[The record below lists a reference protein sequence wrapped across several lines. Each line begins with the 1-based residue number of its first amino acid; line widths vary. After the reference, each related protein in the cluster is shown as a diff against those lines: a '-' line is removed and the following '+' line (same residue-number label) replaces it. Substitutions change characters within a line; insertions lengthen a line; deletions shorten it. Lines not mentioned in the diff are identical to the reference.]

1 MAIPHEVGEHPDVMF
16 GSLVP
21 STPTVRAPSARPAPL
36 GALALVVLTCSL
48 VACEGG
54 RVTEPGVF
62 PDANTSGGQ
71 DAGAQADAE
80 EIIPDAG
87 FAADAEPVAD
97 AGEEA
102 PDAEPAPDGLGF
114 PDAIGFPDA
123 PTFPDAM
130 ARDAAA
136 APDAGPP
143 PSGCGNPAR
152 SGTTNES
159 ITVGNTS
166 RDFQLVVP
174 GNYDP
179 NRAYPLVFGFHGQGW
194 TMDGFRMAST
204 SLVNA
209 AANGAI
215 FVFPQGLPGGGG
227 TGWDIGS
234 ANSRDIALVDALRT
248 WVGGRLCVDT
258 SRVFAFGRSYGGFFV
273 NALACARGSTLRGAA
288 VMMSGG
294 PYFNCASSAP
304 WWGTHNQDDG
314 TVPFN
319 YGTQSRDF
327 WVRAN
332 GCGNQTQPVGP
343 GPCVAYQNCRAGTAV
358 HWCPNA
364 SGAHTP
370 ANYSN
375 TAIWA
380 FFESL

>member
-1 MAIPHEVGEHPDVMF
+1 M
-16 GSLVP
+16 
-21 STPTVRAPSARPAPL
+21 
-36 GALALVVLTCSL
+36 
-48 VACEGG
+48 
-54 RVTEPGVF
+54 
-62 PDANTSGGQ
+62 
-71 DAGAQADAE
+71 
-80 EIIPDAG
+80 
-87 FAADAEPVAD
+87 
-97 AGEEA
+97 
-102 PDAEPAPDGLGF
+102 
-114 PDAIGFPDA
+114 
-123 PTFPDAM
+123 
-130 ARDAAA
+130 
-136 APDAGPP
+136 
-143 PSGCGNPAR
+143 
-152 SGTTNES
+152 
-159 ITVGNTS
+159 VGNTN

-179 NRAYPLVFGFHGQGW
+179 NRNYPLVFGFHGQGW

-209 AANGAI
+209 AAGGAI

-234 ANSRDIALVDALRT
+234 ANSRDITMVDALRG
-248 WVGGRLCVDT
+248 WVSSRLCVDQT
-258 SRVFAFGRSYGGFFV
+258 RVFAFGRSYGGFFV

-294 PYFNCASSAP
+294 PYFNCTASAP

-319 YGTQSRDF
+319 NGTQSRDF

-332 GCGNQTQPVGP
+332 GCNAQTQPVGP
-343 GPCVAYQNCRAGTAV
+343 GPCVAYQGCRAAV

-375 TAIWA
+375 QAIWD